1 MLEKALDPM
10 LYERVVRLRDRI
22 ETGDFLSGTLSDNP
36 GVLLLPPAS
45 FFEMISLE
53 KGAKMVITDSGGVQ
67 KEAFFFRKP
76 SLILRHETEWVE
88 IVECGAAKLVD
99 ADYN

>member
-1 MLEKALDPM
+1 
-10 LYERVVRLRDRI
+10 
-22 ETGDFLSGTLSDNP
+22 
-36 GVLLLPPAS
+36 
-45 FFEMISLE
+45 
-53 KGAKMVITDSGGVQ
+53 MVITDSGGVQ

-99 ADYN
+99 ADYNSIIGGYFEFLSKSVIYPEIFGDGRAAEKILNIISGTDFSN